1 MRSLSPRYELYHY
14 ISTRADYDPVKTFY
28 VCAPEADA
36 CSYSAAEAFA
46 ERSGWKALAEEEG
59 AVLVLPLAKNGW
71 AGQPLTLLR
80 DIYLDTKASFPS
92 QNGRSLHGRG
102 GFLWCWETLLYLIG
116 YEEGAVFAGNALGA
130 CPNVF
135 AAAALVNGVPD
146 DLTHAEELSSHWL
159 VKEVSGSYAARNR
172 DIPVALWMLTEE
184 PAALPAARYFAAL
197 NGAPEAP
204 LEASFDSIAA
214 KVWAND
220 ADPARQVRL
229 SAGRF
234 EAGPALTQAVYRHF
248 LRRVIRW
255 KNGPDGKLAV
265 LTPAGELIS
274 SGRYLRRQA
283 QAGGNTYGYY
293 VHLPKGKTAAQCA
306 GLPLVFSV
314 HGRGEPAW
322 MFTQK
327 NGWEELADETGE
339 FVLICPDSPGNI
351 WFLSRDGEAF
361 PEMVRRMKEE
371 FAIDAERV
379 YLTGFSN
386 GAMITREAGTKYP
399 QLFAGL
405 SPWNGPAMPT
415 ANLNGAEETALCDGV
430 YAQFPG
436 SGWQMPYFV
445 YLGDSDPAAARGSD
459 GPTLGRM
466 LAAGGCRAQPTGQDV
481 PPFVPDEVY
490 TGENHYTPHRGYAEG
505 GRMTAYVY
513 CAEEGVPVTAMT
525 VMRDMPHGAVHDESR
540 AAWEFLRRWRRPQ
553 NSKHV
558 ERVAAGRDAGHE
570 DLGKGGTL

>member
-1 MRSLSPRYELYHY
+1 MNPLSQRYDLYYY
-14 ISTRADYDPVKTFY
+14 ISTRAAYDPVKTFY

-36 CSYSAAEAFA
+36 RSYGAAAAFA
-46 ERSGWKALAEEEG
+46 ERAGWKALAEDEG
-59 AVLVLPLAKNGW
+59 AVLVLPLAPKGW

-92 QNGRSLHGRG
+92 QNGRSLPGRG
-102 GFLWCWETLLYLIG
+102 GFLWCWETLIYLIG
-116 YEEGAVFAGNALGA
+116 YEEGAVFAGNAVGA

-135 AAAALVNGVPD
+135 AAAALVNGAPD
-146 DLTHAEELSSHWL
+146 DLTHGEEPSSHWL
-159 VKEVSGSYAARNR
+159 VREVSAGYAARNR
-172 DIPVALWMLTEE
+172 DIPAALWMLTDE
-184 PAALPAARYFAAL
+184 PAALPAAQYFAAL
-197 NGAPEAP
+197 NDAPKAP
-204 LEASFDSIAA
+204 RETAFGGIET
-214 KVWAND
+214 KVWANTG
-220 ADPARQVRL
+220 DPVCQVRL

-234 EAGPALTQAVYRHF
+234 TASPALTRNIYEHF

-255 KNGPDGKLAV
+255 KNGPDGKLAF
-265 LTPAGELIS
+265 LTPAEELVS

-283 QAGGNTYGYY
+283 QAGGSTYDYY
-293 VHLPKGKTAAQCA
+293 VHLPQGKTAAQCA
-306 GLPLVFSV
+306 GLPLVLSV

-339 FVLICPDSPGNI
+339 FVLLCPDSPENI

-361 PEMVRRMKEE
+361 PEMVRQMKEE
-371 FAIDAERV
+371 FAIDEERV

-415 ANLNGAEETALCDGV
+415 ASLDNGEESAVLDGV
-430 YAQFPG
+430 CAAFPG

-466 LAAGGCRAQPTGQDV
+466 LAAGGCRVRPTDRDV

-490 TGENHYTPHRGYAEG
+490 TGENHYTAGCGYAEG

-513 CAEEGVPVTAMT
+513 RAEEGAPFAALT
-525 VMRDMPHGAVHDESR
+525 VLRDMPHGAVHDESR
-540 AAWEFLRRWRRPQ
+540 AAWEFLRRWRRPH
-553 NSKHV
+553 NGKRV
-558 ERVAAGRDAGHE
+558 ERVDADIGAGHMKQ
-570 DLGKGGTL
+570 GKGGTL